1 MRAVIQRVA
10 SASVKIDGNTAASI
24 GPGIMI
30 LAAFRKGDR
39 EDNLDWTARKC
50 LELRIFPDSEGKMNR
65 SVMDEEGEVL
75 VVSQFTLYGNCRKGR
90 RPAYTESARAP
101 EARKL
106 YRSFIEI
113 LDGYYPRIS
122 EGVFGAKMRVNLI
135 NDGPVTLIVDSEM

>member
-10 SASVKIDGNTAASI
+10 RASVEIEGKTAASI

-30 LAAFRKGDR
+30 LAAFRKGDQP
-39 EDNLDWTARKC
+39 DNLDWTARKC
-50 LELRIFPDSEGKMNR
+50 LELRIFPDREGKMNR
-65 SVMDEEGEVL
+65 SVMDEGGEVL

-90 RPAYTESARAP
+90 RPAYTESAQAT

-122 EGVFGAKMRVNLI
+122 EGVFGAGMKVNLI